1 MLHFCAIGVALGL
14 SAGFAPGP
22 LTALVVSETL
32 RHDLGAGIR
41 VALAPFVTDL
51 PIILFCLAIL
61 TQLPDSGVVL
71 AGISFCGAVFI
82 GRMGLENLFLK
93 VVDLELKRAVKHSF
107 RRGIVTN
114 FLSPHPYIFWLTVG
128 MPIMAKAM
136 RLDMLSVAGFVFCF
150 YLLLVGSKVLL
161 ALLVAKSRNVFS
173 GRRYILTMR
182 LLGIVLIG
190 FAAALF
196 VEALRLLSGG

>member
-22 LTALVVSETL
+22 LTALVISETL
-32 RHDLGAGIR
+32 RHDLGAGVR

-61 TQLPDSGVVL
+61 TQLPESDVL
-71 AGISFCGAVFI
+71 LAAISFCGAVFI
-82 GRMGLENLFLK
+82 GRMGLENLNLRI
-93 VVDLELKRAVKHSF
+93 VDLEFGQAVKHSF

-128 MPIMAKAM
+128 MPIIARAM
-136 RLDMLSVAGFVFCF
+136 RVDILSVAGFLFCF

-161 ALLVAKSRNVFS
+161 ALLVAKSRNFLS
-173 GRRYILTMR
+173 GRRYTVIMR
-182 LLGIVLIG
+182 LLGILLIG

-196 VEALRLLSGG
+196 AEGLRLLLAV